1 MKTNFEE
8 VTNARN
14 SINPEANEIYSSIEP
29 YFTEAQ
35 FEDVLNASNEFAAG
49 ETACNSM
56 NCVDYMCSACCQ
68 EGKHNGWER
77 FFLADAGVLPESIG
91 KSEDCW
97 TIDTMESLGFT
108 QSDFI

>member
-8 VTNARN
+8 TVNARN
-14 SINPEANEIYSSIEP
+14 GINPEANEMFSSIEP
-29 YFTEAQ
+29 YFTETQ
-35 FEDVLNASNEFAAG
+35 FEDVLNASNEYVAG
-49 ETACNSM
+49 EIACESM
-56 NCVDYMCSACCQ
+56 NCVDCMCSACCP

-97 TIDTMESLGFT
+97 PIDTMESLGFT